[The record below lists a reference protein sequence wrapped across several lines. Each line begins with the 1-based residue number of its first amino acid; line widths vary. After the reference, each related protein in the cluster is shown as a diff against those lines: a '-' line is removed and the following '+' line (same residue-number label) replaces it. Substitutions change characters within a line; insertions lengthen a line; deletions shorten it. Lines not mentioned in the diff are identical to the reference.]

1 MIRETKA
8 KTIDSWPTNIKA
20 NIKALKLIIERSSTK
35 DFRLIKI
42 GKIIKKS
49 HLYQKENTKQ
59 VQWTWVSFKL
69 KTCF

>member
-59 VQWTWVSFKL
+59 VQW
-69 KTCF
+69 